1 MVATTGQTLII
12 STYGENISKLFFS
25 ETTELLESKV
35 AWNAHPVVA
44 L

>member
-1 MVATTGQTLII
+1 MFLRKIFR
-12 STYGENISKLFFS
+12 ISKLFFS
-25 ETTELLESKV
+25 ETTELLESNL